1 MLSTEAAMRH
11 SYDALQVAL
20 SILIAVAASY
30 AALDLAERVAATR
43 GRVRAS
49 WLFGGGA
56 AMGIGIWS
64 MHYVGMLAFH
74 LPMPVSYYWPGVLAS
89 LLVGVVYS
97 LSALFL
103 VSHQEMDTVRTLV
116 GSSVIQGFGIASLHY
131 ISMAAMRM
139 AAMMRFDYS
148 LVALSVVFAILFS
161 LAALWLS
168 FQFRRQEGEI
178 KLKICAAAMMGAAI
192 CAMHYTGM
200 AAADF
205 FPSSA
210 PLAMSQTVSI
220 SSVGTLAIA
229 AVTLVLLGFAV
240 LACYISRQFES
251 YARQLEKL
259 NQELEHHVVQR
270 TAALEETKGELA
282 HVSRM
287 ATMGEFAASI
297 AHEINQPLAA
307 VVTDSSAALRWLAM
321 QPPNLE
327 EARQALSRS
336 IREANRASEVITRIR
351 GLLKKGTPELS
362 QLDVNEVIREVL
374 RLAGNE
380 LGKAGVAV
388 HTNLANDV
396 PAVLADRVQL
406 QQVLLNLIMNSID
419 AMSAVNDRPREL
431 RITSAGD
438 AEGISVTVEDTGVG
452 FDVEAADRIFRS
464 FYTTKPHGIG
474 MGLAISRSIVEA
486 HGGHLWAEPRSPHGA
501 VFRFTLLR
509 AGNSA

>member
-20 SILIAVAASY
+20 SVLIAVAASY

-200 AAADF
+200 AAAEF

-210 PLAMSQTVSI
+210 PLAMSHAVSV
-220 SSVGTLAIA
+220 SSVGTLAIV

-380 LGKAGVAV
+380 LGKACMAV

-438 AEGISVTVEDTGVG
+438 AEGISVAVEDTGVG

>member
-1 MLSTEAAMRH
+1 
-11 SYDALQVAL
+11 
-20 SILIAVAASY
+20 
-30 AALDLAERVAATR
+30 
-43 GRVRAS
+43 
-49 WLFGGGA
+49 
-56 AMGIGIWS
+56 
-64 MHYVGMLAFH
+64 
-74 LPMPVSYYWPGVLAS
+74 
-89 LLVGVVYS
+89 
-97 LSALFL
+97 
-103 VSHQEMDTVRTLV
+103 
-116 GSSVIQGFGIASLHY
+116 
-131 ISMAAMRM
+131 
-139 AAMMRFDYS
+139 
-148 LVALSVVFAILFS
+148 
-161 LAALWLS
+161 
-168 FQFRRQEGEI
+168 
-178 KLKICAAAMMGAAI
+178 
-192 CAMHYTGM
+192 
-200 AAADF
+200 
-205 FPSSA
+205 
-210 PLAMSQTVSI
+210 
-220 SSVGTLAIA
+220 
-229 AVTLVLLGFAV
+229 
-240 LACYISRQFES
+240 
-251 YARQLEKL
+251 
-259 NQELEHHVVQR
+259 
-270 TAALEETKGELA
+270 
-282 HVSRM
+282 
-287 ATMGEFAASI
+287 
-297 AHEINQPLAA
+297 
-307 VVTDSSAALRWLAM
+307 M

-362 QLDVNEVIREVL
+362 QLGVNEVIREVL

-419 AMSAVNDRPREL
+419 AMSAVNDGPREL

-452 FDVEAADRIFRS
+452 FDVEAADRIFRT

>member
-1 MLSTEAAMRH
+1 
-11 SYDALQVAL
+11 
-20 SILIAVAASY
+20 
-30 AALDLAERVAATR
+30 
-43 GRVRAS
+43 
-49 WLFGGGA
+49 
-56 AMGIGIWS
+56 
-64 MHYVGMLAFH
+64 
-74 LPMPVSYYWPGVLAS
+74 
-89 LLVGVVYS
+89 
-97 LSALFL
+97 
-103 VSHQEMDTVRTLV
+103 
-116 GSSVIQGFGIASLHY
+116 
-131 ISMAAMRM
+131 
-139 AAMMRFDYS
+139 
-148 LVALSVVFAILFS
+148 
-161 LAALWLS
+161 
-168 FQFRRQEGEI
+168 
-178 KLKICAAAMMGAAI
+178 MGAAI

-210 PLAMSQTVSI
+210 PLAMSQTVSV

-362 QLDVNEVIREVL
+362 QLGVNEVIREVL

-380 LGKAGVAV
+380 LGKAGVVV
-388 HTNLANDV
+388 HTNLANAV
-396 PAVLADRVQL
+396 PAVLADRIQL

-452 FDVEAADRIFRS
+452 FDVEAADRIFRT